1 MTVSRIK
8 FTACL
13 NIDDLVPYQKAQ
25 YSLMTGTL
33 SDVGYDIFWAQL
45 NDLMR
50 KLDLNINDVKVTQCT
65 ISTTYTQPASEILDP
80 SINVRLEI
88 PEQQTTTT

>member
-1 MTVSRIK
+1 M
-8 FTACL
+8 
-13 NIDDLVPYQKAQ
+13 PYQKAQ

-33 SDVGYDIFWAQL
+33 SDVGYDIFWVQL

-65 ISTTYTQPASEILDP
+65 ISTTYTQPALGNPE
-80 SINVRLEI
+80 SIYQYQIGNPRATDNHNLMN
-88 PEQQTTTT
+88 

>member
-25 YSLMTGTL
+25 YSLITGTL

-65 ISTTYTQPASEILDP
+65 ISTTYTQPALEILDP
-80 SINVRLEI
+80 SINIRLEI